1 LGGLK
6 KSDILRGHGR
16 FRSVITKGQR
26 VEGTILRCYVLKNP
40 QLSGDVQFGIIVPSK
55 HYRATRRNRLKRL
68 IRESIAARH
77 SEWIAMYAQ
86 RSLKYDVIVYYKGSD
101 TLIPEKIRLKD
112 IDDDLERIRNII
124 SRKKL

>member
-1 LGGLK
+1 
-6 KSDILRGHGR
+6 
-16 FRSVITKGQR
+16 
-26 VEGTILRCYVLKNP
+26 
-40 QLSGDVQFGIIVPSK
+40 
-55 HYRATRRNRLKRL
+55 
-68 IRESIAARH
+68 
-77 SEWIAMYAQ
+77 MYAQ